1 MTMTDDE
8 GVYGKTVP
16 DDNPRDTRPDLKK
29 TCVILDVRFRDG
41 SKFTG
46 WKEYADRE
54 EWAASSRE
62 ERLKMLAGVAEKLMD
77 AIEAREQ

>member
-1 MTMTDDE
+1 MTMTNDE

-54 EWAASSRE
+54 AWAASSRE
-62 ERLKMLAGVAEKLMD
+62 ERLKMLARIAGKLLD